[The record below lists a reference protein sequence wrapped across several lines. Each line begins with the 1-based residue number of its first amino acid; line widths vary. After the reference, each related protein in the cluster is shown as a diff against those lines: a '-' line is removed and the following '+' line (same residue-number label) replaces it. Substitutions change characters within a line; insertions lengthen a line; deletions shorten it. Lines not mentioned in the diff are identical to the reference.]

1 MRRDH
6 LLLTE
11 IVDAVERIIDL
22 TDDHPLDDFQSDR
35 DRRDALLWNFTVLGE
50 AVGQLSNE
58 TKDAYPGVAWA
69 ATVRMRNRIV
79 HGYWSIDLDVLLATA
94 ADDLPAFLGDVRD
107 VLSHVSSEGPVR
119 RVRPLRPTREP
130 SRR

>member
-1 MRRDH
+1 MRRDR

-22 TDDHPLDDFQSDR
+22 SAEHSLDDFVSDR

-58 TKDAYPGVAWA
+58 TKDAHPGVSWT
-69 ATVRMRNRIV
+69 ATIRMRNRIV

-94 ADDLPAFLGDVRD
+94 ADDLPGFVADVRD
-107 VLSHVSSEGPVR
+107 VLTWLPAQDE
-119 RVRPLRPTREP
+119 
-130 SRR
+130 

>member
-35 DRRDALLWNFTVLGE
+35 DRRDALLWNFTVLG
-50 AVGQLSNE
+50 GGGRTTLQ
-58 TKDAYPGVAWA
+58 
-69 ATVRMRNRIV
+69 
-79 HGYWSIDLDVLLATA
+79 
-94 ADDLPAFLGDVRD
+94 
-107 VLSHVSSEGPVR
+107 
-119 RVRPLRPTREP
+119 
-130 SRR
+130 